1 MNYRRLPIANQP
13 FRDDHTFYYTRLR
26 HEVNNAMAEGD
37 YKYAAIASQL
47 LSTNYD
53 DFFIEY

>member
-1 MNYRRLPIANQP
+1 MNHESFPIANLP
-13 FRDDHTFYYTRLR
+13 FRDNHTFYHTRLR
-26 HEVNNAMAEGD
+26 HEVNNAMAKGD

>member
-1 MNYRRLPIANQP
+1 MNHRRLPIANQP
-13 FRDDHTFYYTRLR
+13 FRDNHTFYHTRLR